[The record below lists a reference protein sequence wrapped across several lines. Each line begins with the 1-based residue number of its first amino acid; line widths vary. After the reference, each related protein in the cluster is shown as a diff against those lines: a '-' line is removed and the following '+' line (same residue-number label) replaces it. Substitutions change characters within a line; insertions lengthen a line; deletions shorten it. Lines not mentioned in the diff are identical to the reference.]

1 MKPPTQDRRRSKR
14 IFFSVK
20 DRITAEFQLPPPRSE
35 PLTGSIMDIS
45 PDGIGITLE
54 KSAAPQLSQGDRL
67 ILKSVRNIRVLSFL
81 QDLELE
87 IRWLLDHRSLSHIG
101 LGCQFID
108 ISEETRE
115 RIRGFMETYAEQM

>member
-1 MKPPTQDRRRSKR
+1 MKPPSQERRRSKR

-54 KSAAPQLSQGDRL
+54 RAVATQLNQGDHL
-67 ILKSVRNIRVLSFL
+67 MMTSVRNIRVLSFL

-101 LGCQFID
+101 LGCQFIE

>member
-1 MKPPTQDRRRSKR
+1 MKPPSQERRRSKR

-54 KSAAPQLSQGDRL
+54 RAAATQLNQGDHL
-67 ILKSVRNIRVLSFL
+67 MMTSVRNIRVLSFL

-101 LGCQFID
+101 LGCQFIE